1 MFTRSP
7 ERLAWITL
15 LSSFAIFLCL
25 SLSGLLVVRWFLFES
40 TANLRTEVR
49 VGRGTV
55 GVQNLNE
62 SGGQQ
67 AVRINRTISRDDLI
81 TTDEI
86 AQGDIQLIDTSNQD
100 RVIGNV
106 VILPGS
112 QVKLASATRPR
123 FHLGNDQ
130 YEIELVDFEGRL
142 EIEIPANLP
151 RAMNMQVKNTN
162 GTFILR
168 EAGMFLLWSLPNEMI
183 VVARS
188 GDILFTPLQSQSF
201 RINSG
206 QKMVFNIAD
215 RAIRYE
221 VIDELFP
228 NPLFNQSTELGV
240 PDSWGCYSFAENP
253 DAPRGSISLFTLE
266 GRRSMVFHRQG
277 QNIGFGETACR
288 QPLGDRT
295 AGLDVTKYETL
306 RIRATMEIRWQSLGI
321 CGSQGSECP
330 VMLELTYLNELGIEQ
345 RWIHGFYA
353 FEHGDTTNL
362 PRACD
367 SCLIEHERLTPG
379 NWYTYESGN
388 LFDLPEGFRPT
399 KLKQIRFYA
408 SGHEYEVAIGE
419 VSLLGEPPDNP

>member
-1 MFTRSP
+1 MFMRSP

-15 LSSFAIFLCL
+15 LTSFAIFVCL
-25 SLSGLLVVRWFLFES
+25 AISFLLVVQWFLFAS
-40 TANLRTEVR
+40 TSGLRSEVR

-55 GVQNLNE
+55 GIQNVNE

-67 AVRINRTISRDDLI
+67 AVRINRSISRDDLI

-86 AQGDIQLIDTSNQD
+86 AQGDIQFIDTSNQD

-106 VILPGS
+106 VVLPGS
-112 QVKLASATRPR
+112 QLRLQTATRPR
-123 FHLGNDQ
+123 FRLGDAS

-142 EIEIPANLP
+142 EIEIPAQLP
-151 RAMNMQVKNTN
+151 RPINMRVKNTN
-162 GTFILR
+162 GTFTLT
-168 EAGMFLLWSLPNEMI
+168 ETGMFLLWSLPNEMI
-183 VVARS
+183 VVARG
-188 GDILFTPLQSQSF
+188 GDILFTPLQSQPF

-206 QKMVFNIAD
+206 QKMVFSIPD
-215 RAIRYE
+215 RTIRYE

-228 NPLFNQSTELGV
+228 NPSFNLSTELGV

-253 DAPRGSISLFTLE
+253 DAPRGSISLFTFE
-266 GRRSMVFHRQG
+266 GRRSIVFYRQG

-295 AGLDVTKYETL
+295 AGLDITRYETL
-306 RIRATMEIRWQSLGI
+306 RIRATFEIRWHSLGI

-330 VMLELTYLNELGIEQ
+330 VMLELTYLNEVGIEQ

-353 FEHGDTTNL
+353 IEHGDTSSL

-367 SCLIEHERLTPG
+367 SCLIEHERITAG

-388 LFDLPEGFRPT
+388 LFDLPAGFRPT

-419 VSLLGEPPDNP
+419 VSLLGEPPDTP